1 MQNPDKDQDQRQK
14 YDYYVTMR
22 VSTESRTVLE
32 EVRRDPVWSHINLKD
47 LIAFAWPKC
56 SRCGGPLAAKF
67 MSQNVVCVR
76 CRAEYSLTPTA

>member
-1 MQNPDKDQDQRQK
+1 MQKLDKDQGRK
-14 YDYYVTMR
+14 YDYYVAMR

-32 EVRRDPVWSHINLKD
+32 EVRRDPVWSHVNLKD

-56 SRCGGPLAAKF
+56 PRCGGPLVVKF

-76 CRAEYSLTPTA
+76 CRAEYSLTPVT